1 MTLKKGHQRDLP
13 FSFDPARPVL
23 DHDCHPVRA
32 TDNAQMND
40 IAFPPRQEPA
50 GAREPSRVKIWVDRH
65 VICGDRGCRRSRHR
79 VARAADA
86 GTRFALPSA
95 VNVI

>member
-1 MTLKKGHQRDLP
+1 MTLKGHQRDLP

-32 TDNAQMND
+32 TDFFRQYDNAQMND

-50 GAREPSRVKIWVDRH
+50 GRVNL
-65 VICGDRGCRRSRHR
+65 
-79 VARAADA
+79 RA
-86 GTRFALPSA
+86 
-95 VNVI
+95 